1 MEQTVFSLAP
11 KYHII
16 HTISQ
21 FKSRSRVW
29 KGRGWGC
36 CWSVTTNVNP
46 ANFSDKH
53 LLHVLNILRF
63 NPGLIAMKIVHRS
76 SIIFHLSM
84 KNFSTV
90 LLDNV
95 SLHPHH
101 HGLFLFYF
109 LLLSIYRNRSKHEFT
124 FLEDWQI
131 EQFLGMGFRHVCR
144 EWMSW
149 NQKKIIIS

>member
-1 MEQTVFSLAP
+1 MEQTFFSLAP

-21 FKSRSRVW
+21 FKSRFRVW

-109 LLLSIYRNRSKHEFT
+109 FFCQFIVIDPSTNSL
-124 FLEDWQI
+124 FLKIGKSNISWGWDFVTYVEN
-131 EQFLGMGFRHVCR
+131 
-144 EWMSW
+144 EWVETR
-149 NQKKIIIS
+149 KK